1 MNRKQFKRN
10 VQQQRQ
16 RRSVV
21 ITMEKNMQA
30 HKRRALLE
38 NGVGGLFV
46 GLFLVLI
53 IFAGY
58 GVIGS

>member
-1 MNRKQFKRN
+1 MRRKQFKRN

-21 ITMEKNMQA
+21 ITMEKNMKA
-30 HKRRALLE
+30 HKRRAMLE
-38 NGVGGLFV
+38 NGAGGLAV
-46 GLFLVLI
+46 GLFIVLI

-58 GVIGS
+58 GVIGG

>member
-1 MNRKQFKRN
+1 MKRKQFKRN

-30 HKRRALLE
+30 HKRRAMLE
-38 NGVGGLFV
+38 NGVGGLAM
-46 GLFLVLI
+46 GLFIVLI
-53 IFAGY
+53 VFAAY
-58 GVIGS
+58 GVISG

>member
-1 MNRKQFKRN
+1 MRRKQFKRN

-30 HKRRALLE
+30 HKRRAMLE
-38 NGVGGLFV
+38 NGVGGLVMGVFI
-46 GLFLVLI
+46 VLI
-53 IFAGY
+53 VFAAY
-58 GVIGS
+58 GVIGG